1 MTTRARL
8 LEWSAFALIAVAFC
22 VLLSFRPIPSMDSA
36 NDTGR
41 YVTNLHQFCTGSFS
55 SDIINKEISY
65 KVFYAVTS
73 PACLSGSDGVFL
85 FEVAAFLPLIF
96 LLFSPWRNGT
106 FPWAC
111 SLLFSV
117 FGLELMTNAMRQG
130 LAMLLFFGVSPRL
143 S

>member
-1 MTTRARL
+1 MTTRRQL
-8 LEWSAFALIAVAFC
+8 FEWSAFALIAVAFC

-41 YVTNLHQFCTGSFS
+41 YVTDLHQFCTGSFS

-85 FEVAAFLPLIF
+85 FEVAAFLPSGLIVRSNILAPWPIFVINNLAEGSSQIFVILSEIVINF
-96 LLFSPWRNGT
+96 LLPS
-106 FPWAC
+106 AK
-111 SLLFSV
+111 
-117 FGLELMTNAMRQG
+117 
-130 LAMLLFFGVSPRL
+130 
-143 S
+143 